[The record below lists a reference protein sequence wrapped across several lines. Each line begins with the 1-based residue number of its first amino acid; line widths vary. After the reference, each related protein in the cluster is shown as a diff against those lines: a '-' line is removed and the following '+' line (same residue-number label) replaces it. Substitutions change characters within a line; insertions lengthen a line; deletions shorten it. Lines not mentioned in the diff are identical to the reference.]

1 MAIERPKLRLHRGTT
16 YVFNVSDSSLSSHP
30 LKFTNDSGTSEYTTG
45 ITTSGTSGTTGA
57 TVTFAVP
64 NDAPSNLM
72 YYCGTHGI
80 GMGNKVKII
89 DDPTVLPFV
98 NGGTRGFMMNGRQSP
113 AVYNSVTQSL
123 NVAYPYIQYFDTT
136 TPGNASVF
144 GQPHSW
150 RGWQA
155 GNMSNGTRAL
165 FAGGIGYYDQTND
178 IQYITCATTGNAS
191 VFGDCSTTTYGKA
204 GASDG
209 TKALISSGDGSSDR
223 QIDYVTIDTLGNAQ
237 DFGDFTGYAH
247 RNAGMSDGVKCVWN
261 STNSYAYEY
270 VTAATLSNASTF
282 GSAVT
287 YRTEAP
293 CAHANTTYGMTI
305 GGESTNSTEISSIE
319 YITIATVGNATDW
332 GSNLPETRNENPGT
346 GNSNTAFSMGGNR
359 QTSTGQDADYYT
371 NTIYAISMTTPGNNA
386 TDFGDLTGIRFNGAG
401 NSGNAA

>member
-1 MAIERPKLRLHRGTT
+1 MAIQRPKLKLHRGST
-16 YVFNVSDSSLSSHP
+16 YVFDVSDGSLTNHP
-30 LKFTNDSGTSEYTTG
+30 LKFTADSGVTEYTTG
-45 ITTSGTSGTTGA
+45 ITAAGNSGSPNS
-57 TVTFAVP
+57 TVTFNV
-64 NDAPSNLM
+64 PSNAPTHLM

-80 GMGNKVKII
+80 GMGNKVVTI
-89 DDPTVLPFV
+89 DNPDVLPFV
-98 NGGTRGFMMNGRQSP
+98 NGGTRAFKMNGRQHP
-113 AVYNSVTQSL
+113 AVYNSTTGSL

-165 FAGGIGYYDQTND
+165 FAGGLGYYDQTDD

-191 VFGDCSTTTYGKA
+191 VFGNTSFTTYGKA

-209 TKALISSGDGSSDR
+209 TKALISSGDGSSDL
-223 QIDYVTIDTLGNAQ
+223 QIDYVTIDTLGSAQ

-261 STNSYAYEY
+261 STNSYPMEY

-282 GSAVT
+282 GNALQ

-293 CAHANTTYGMTI
+293 CAHANTTYGVTM
-305 GGESTNSTEISSIE
+305 GGESTNASEISNIE
-319 YITIATVGNATDW
+319 YITIATLGNAVNW
-332 GSNLPETRNENPGT
+332 GTNLPHPRNENPGT
-346 GNSNTAFSMGGNR
+346 GNADTAFSMGGNKDTSNG
-359 QTSTGQDADYYT
+359 QTSDYY
-371 NTIYAISMTTPGNNA
+371 NNEIYALSMNIGSTA
-386 TDFGDLTGIRFNGAG
+386 TDFGDLTGIQFQGAG